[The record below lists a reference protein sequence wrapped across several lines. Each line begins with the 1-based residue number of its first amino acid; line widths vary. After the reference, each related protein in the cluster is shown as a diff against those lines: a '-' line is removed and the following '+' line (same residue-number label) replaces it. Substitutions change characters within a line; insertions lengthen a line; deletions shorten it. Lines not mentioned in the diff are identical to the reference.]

1 MWEKMIQAVKQV
13 TQNSYFQHG
22 WKERCLIL
30 SQLWYSRKTCTLQ
43 LTMQHS
49 RLMLFFAI
57 FLSPKTKDREV
68 DFDVETAIKVC
79 RSAGYYQHALYL
91 AEQHNQHDWY
101 LKIQLEDIQDYQ
113 KALDYIGRLDFD
125 EVCRSFYIFNFNR
138 PCSLV
143 HLGPHCTAPSAPPS
157 T

>member
-1 MWEKMIQAVKQV
+1 MVMFTHDV
-13 TQNSYFQHG
+13 TKCKKDQ
-22 WKERCLIL
+22 RCHWQSRAKKTLLVNKDFRIYYY
-30 SQLWYSRKTCTLQ
+30 YSVL
-43 LTMQHS
+43 H
-49 RLMLFFAI
+49 
-57 FLSPKTKDREV
+57 KTKDREV

-125 EVCRSFYIFNFNR
+125 EVCHSTEV
-138 PCSLV
+138 PL
-143 HLGPHCTAPSAPPS
+143 LPSANEVS
-157 T
+157 ER